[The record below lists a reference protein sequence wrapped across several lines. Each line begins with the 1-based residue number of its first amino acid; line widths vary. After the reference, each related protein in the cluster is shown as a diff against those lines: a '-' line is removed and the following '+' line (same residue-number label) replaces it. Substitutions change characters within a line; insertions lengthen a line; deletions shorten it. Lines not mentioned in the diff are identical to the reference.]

1 MDVDGTRVN
10 EAIDIFLAL
19 GYAHT
24 CGNNLPAS
32 IPDSSSRVH
41 GRCWNWKDFTL
52 ETSLRGIWS
61 CGCFWGCFMHT
72 KVDRELVLAFHQSS
86 ML

>member
-1 MDVDGTRVN
+1 MDVHGTRVN
-10 EAIDIFLAL
+10 EAIGIFLAL

-41 GRCWNWKDFTL
+41 GLCGNWKDFTFWVN
-52 ETSLRGIWS
+52 LRD
-61 CGCFWGCFMHT
+61 F
-72 KVDRELVLAFHQSS
+72 A
-86 ML
+86 